1 MTPQQKAK
9 APLRNTSAVPRTRK
23 LSAPEATEDTA
34 NGSALDKSTPPPPS
48 PQENPQSLPIT
59 PVPVPAHVA
68 LSTPKGPATLR
79 KALLLRS
86 ARKVWHETHAT
97 GVDGAIQDGF
107 VETTRR
113 KSTSPR
119 GGRKSSSPQ
128 EINPQEA
135 VVDNNVEM
143 DVDTEP
149 EPSINETG
157 ENQLE
162 WVYEDGQA
170 EVSFDSESSYMD
182 SFDADVSLDIV
193 SQLQLRWRHVL
204 IAVIKPGQGVM
215 QLDIRTEEEEEY
227 LNNHYHEEEEEIEP
241 EAEYEVQ
248 IQGLDNEDTQNT
260 VEMAGNVKHFVAEVE
275 DEDEDE
281 QDDMPSFLP
290 GTPLAVS
297 PLLPEAAWQC

>member
-1 MTPQQKAK
+1 M
-9 APLRNTSAVPRTRK
+9 
-23 LSAPEATEDTA
+23 
-34 NGSALDKSTPPPPS
+34 
-48 PQENPQSLPIT
+48 
-59 PVPVPAHVA
+59 
-68 LSTPKGPATLR
+68 
-79 KALLLRS
+79 
-86 ARKVWHETHAT
+86 
-97 GVDGAIQDGF
+97 DGAIQDGF

-128 EINPQEA
+128 EINPQEI
-135 VVDNNVEM
+135 VVDHDVEM
-143 DVDTEP
+143 DAGTEP
-149 EPSINETG
+149 EPPINETG

-193 SQLQLRWRHVL
+193 SKLQLRWRHVL
-204 IAVIKPGQGVM
+204 IAVNKPGQGVM

-227 LNNHYHEEEEEIEP
+227 LNNPHHEEDGEIEP
-241 EAEYEVQ
+241 EAEYEEYEVQ
-248 IQGLDNEDTQNT
+248 IQGSDNEDVQNI
-260 VEMAGNVKHFVAEVE
+260 VEMAGNAKHFEAEVE

-281 QDDMPSFLP
+281 NEQDDMPCFLP

-297 PLLPEAAWQC
+297 PLLPEAARQC

>member
-1 MTPQQKAK
+1 M
-9 APLRNTSAVPRTRK
+9 
-23 LSAPEATEDTA
+23 
-34 NGSALDKSTPPPPS
+34 
-48 PQENPQSLPIT
+48 
-59 PVPVPAHVA
+59 
-68 LSTPKGPATLR
+68 
-79 KALLLRS
+79 
-86 ARKVWHETHAT
+86 
-97 GVDGAIQDGF
+97 DGAIQDGF

-128 EINPQEA
+128 EINPQEI
-135 VVDNNVEM
+135 VVDHDVEM
-143 DVDTEP
+143 DAGTEP
-149 EPSINETG
+149 EPPINETG

-193 SQLQLRWRHVL
+193 SKLQLRWRHVL
-204 IAVIKPGQGVM
+204 IAVNKPGQGVM

-227 LNNHYHEEEEEIEP
+227 LNNPHHEEEEEIEP
-241 EAEYEVQ
+241 EAEYEEYEVQ
-248 IQGLDNEDTQNT
+248 IQGSDNEDVQNI
-260 VEMAGNVKHFVAEVE
+260 VEMAGNAKHFEAEVE
-275 DEDEDE
+275 DEDEDGNE
-281 QDDMPSFLP
+281 QDDMPRFLP